1 MSPAIPVDPQP
12 PVNVNVNV
20 QMGQLEVLKRAR
32 VATSPRDKVK
42 RLSTIAS
49 VSNEEKQY
57 VFSTSARV
65 CMSVGPLGLFS
76 FSVHVGLIP

>member
-1 MSPAIPVDPQP
+1 
-12 PVNVNVNV
+12 
-20 QMGQLEVLKRAR
+20 MGQLEVLKRAR

-57 VFSTSARV
+57 VL
-65 CMSVGPLGLFS
+65 MSVGPLGLFS
-76 FSVHVGLIP
+76 FSLPAGLIP